1 MRSSLVELGRA
12 LIGEVGMSNELDEVA
27 RSLFN
32 GQIPSIWRALAPDTL
47 KNLSNWMGHFRA
59 RLDQYT
65 NWVEKGTGFAIHQ
78 KNIFSHKNTTL
89 KQSSA
94 ERTGVK
100 PRQLRGIKNVG

>member
-65 NWVEKGTGFAIHQ
+65 NWVEKGTGFVILSK
-78 KNIFSHKNTTL
+78 KNFPIKI
-89 KQSSA
+89 A
-94 ERTGVK
+94 TGITKFPQVISQRSCRRFK
-100 PRQLRGIKNVG
+100 M

>member
-65 NWVEKGTGFAIHQ
+65 NWVEKGTGFVIRS
-78 KNIFSHKNTTL
+78 KKIFPIKV
-89 KQSSA
+89 A
-94 ERTGVK
+94 TGITKFPQVISQRSCRRFK
-100 PRQLRGIKNVG
+100 M

>member
-65 NWVEKGTGFAIHQ
+65 NWVEKGTVFAIIS
-78 KNIFSHKNTTL
+78 KNKFSHKKNAT
-89 KQSSA
+89 
-94 ERTGVK
+94 V
-100 PRQLRGIKNVG
+100 RGAQRC